1 MGRAEAGTPKY
12 LANKM
17 KAKGLQK
24 LRWYCQMCEKQ
35 CRDENGFKC
44 HTMSESHQRQLL
56 LFADSP
62 GKFLHNFSKE
72 FSDGYLELLRRR
84 FGTKRTN
91 ANKIYQEY
99 IAHKEHIHMNA
110 TRWLT
115 LSDYVKWL
123 GRTGQV
129 VADETEKGWFVSY
142 IDRSPEAMERQAK
155 AERKEKMEKDDE
167 ERMTDFIEKQIKKA
181 KSKDDDDDS
190 GQEKYTEL
198 VREEDEPLKLDI
210 RLEKKFQPESI
221 LGKSALSAKR
231 PSSEVDE
238 KVFKKPKSMSSEKG
252 GSHSKSALDEI
263 IQQEEAKKERANRK
277 DYWLHKNIVV
287 KFISKSMGDKFFK
300 QKAVVQE
307 LIDKYQAKIKFL
319 DTGEKLKV
327 DQAHLETVIPAM
339 GKTVLVVNGAYR
351 GAEAVLKK
359 LDERK
364 FSVSIEILH
373 GPLKGRIVDN
383 VQYED
388 ISKLYDA

>member
-1 MGRAEAGTPKY
+1 MGRAEVGTPKY

-17 KAKGLQK
+17 KSKGLQK

-62 GKFLHNFSKE
+62 GKFLHSFSKE
-72 FSDGYLELLRRR
+72 FSDGYMELLRRR

-129 VADETEKGWFVSY
+129 VADETEKGWFVTY

-155 AERKEKMEKDDE
+155 ADGKEKMEKDDE
-167 ERMTDFIEKQIKKA
+167 ERMADFIERQIKKA
-181 KSKDDDDDS
+181 KAKEGEDED
-190 GQEKYTEL
+190 EKEKFTEFK
-198 VREEDEPLKLDI
+198 REENEPLKLDI
-210 RLEKKFQPESI
+210 RLEKKFQPDTV
-221 LGKSALSAKR
+221 LGKSALTAKR
-231 PSSEVDE
+231 TASEVDE
-238 KVFKKPKSMSSEKG
+238 KVFKKPKSIAGDSQTR
-252 GSHSKSALDEI
+252 SALDDI
-263 IQQEEAKKERANRK
+263 IKQEEAKKERANRK

-307 LIDKYQAKIKFL
+307 VIDKYQAKVKFL
-319 DTGEKLKV
+319 DTGEKVKV
-327 DQAHLETVIPAM
+327 DQAHLETVIPALDKPVM
-339 GKTVLVVNGAYR
+339 VVNGAYR
-351 GAEAVLKK
+351 GSEALLRK
-359 LDERK
+359 LNERK
-364 FSVSIEILH
+364 FSVSVEILH

-388 ISKLYDA
+388 ISKLAGV

>member
-190 GQEKYTEL
+190 GHEKYTEL
-198 VREEDEPLKLDI
+198 IREEAEPLKLDI

-221 LGKSALSAKR
+221 LGKSALLAKR
-231 PSSEVDE
+231 RSSEIDE
-238 KVFKKPKSMSSEKG
+238 KVFKKPKPMSAEKG

-351 GAEAVLKK
+351 GAEALLKK

-364 FSVSIEILH
+364 FSVSVEILH

>member
-56 LFADSP
+56 LFADAP
-62 GKFLHNFSKE
+62 GKFLHSFSKE
-72 FSDGYLELLRRR
+72 FSDGYMELLRRR

-129 VADETEKGWFVSY
+129 VADETEKGWFVTY
-142 IDRSPEAMERQAK
+142 IDRSPEAMERQSK
-155 AERKEKMEKDDE
+155 ADRKEKMEKDDE

-181 KSKDDDDDS
+181 KAKEGDEDS
-190 GQEKYTEL
+190 EQEKFTEL
-198 VREEDEPLKLDI
+198 KREENEPLKLDI
-210 RLEKKFQPESI
+210 RLEKKFQPDMV
-221 LGKSALSAKR
+221 LGKSALTAKR
-231 PSSEVDE
+231 SSSEVDE
-238 KVFKKPKSMSSEKG
+238 KVFKKPKSVYGDRE
-252 GSHSKSALDEI
+252 GSQPRSALGEI
-263 IQQEEAKKERANRK
+263 IKQEEAKKERANRK
-277 DYWLHKNIVV
+277 DYWLHKDIVV

-307 LIDKYQAKIKFL
+307 VVERYQAKIKFL
-319 DTGEKLKV
+319 DSGEKVKV
-327 DQAHLETVIPAM
+327 DQAHLETVIPALDKPVM
-339 GKTVLVVNGAYR
+339 VVNGAYR
-351 GAEAVLKK
+351 GSEALLRK
-359 LDERK
+359 LNERK

-373 GPLKGRIVDN
+373 GPLKGRIVEN

-388 ISKLYDA
+388 ISKLA

>member
-72 FSDGYLELLRRR
+72 FSDGYMELLRRR

-99 IAHKEHIHMNA
+99 IAHKEHVHMNA

-129 VADETEKGWFVSY
+129 VADETEKGWFVTY

-167 ERMTDFIEKQIKKA
+167 ERMTEFIEKQIKKA
-181 KSKDDDDDS
+181 KKDEED
-190 GQEKYTEL
+190 GEPQEKYTEL
-198 VREEDEPLKLDI
+198 KREEEQPLKLDI
-210 RLEKKFQPESI
+210 RLEKKFQPDSI
-221 LGKSALSAKR
+221 LGKSALVTKR
-231 PSSEVDE
+231 SSNDVDE
-238 KVFKKPKSMSSEKG
+238 KVFKKPKSMPAESS
-252 GSHSKSALDEI
+252 SRSALDEI
-263 IQQEEAKKERANRK
+263 IKLEEKKKERANRK
-277 DYWLHKNIVV
+277 DYWLHPNIVV
-287 KFISKSMGDKFFK
+287 KFISSSMGDKFYK

-307 LIDKYQAKIKFL
+307 VIDKYRAKIKFL
-319 DTGEKLKV
+319 DTGDKLKV
-327 DQAHLETVIPAM
+327 DQAHLETVIPALD
-339 GKTVLVVNGAYR
+339 KEILVVNGAYR
-351 GAEAVLKK
+351 GSEALLKK

-364 FSVSIEILH
+364 YCVSIEILH

-388 ISKLYDA
+388 ICKIYGT